1 MLFGTRQKIAILLI
15 LAYVTSGI
23 LIAVSHHD
31 GTELS
36 SRSTAS
42 VSTHGCGSNERHIPI
57 DKRHECL
64 ACMQSAMR
72 TATPATTGSVT
83 AVQFMFVGSEP
94 VGDER
99 ALSTDILYSG
109 KRGPPIFS

>member
-1 MLFGTRQKIAILLI
+1 MHFGTRRKIAVLLI
-15 LAYVTSGI
+15 LAYVISGV

-36 SRSTAS
+36 SPSTAS
-42 VSTHGCGSNERHIPI
+42 VSTHGCGANEQHIPI

-72 TATPATTGSVT
+72 TTTSATTSSVT
-83 AVQFMFVGSEP
+83 AVQFIFVGSTP
-94 VGDER
+94 VGNER
-99 ALSTDILYSG
+99 TLSTDILYSG